1 MATGHDLE
9 VDGIH
14 YHLNEEGRLQNAD
27 DWTDSI
33 AEALAAQDGLV
44 LNDEHW
50 QIISMLR
57 NFYKEYNHAPIMKL
71 FLKEVANKLGREYAH
86 EDYLSSLF
94 PDGVLA
100 QSTKIAGLPCPHR
113 AALLNNYRPVVVKDK
128 SGSANARQDQ
138 DDKYEFE
145 FQGEIYH
152 LSREGN
158 LVERYAW
165 TEQMAEMLAA
175 REDLELTE
183 DHWVV
188 IRFMRDFYNEYLI
201 SPMVKLLL
209 RHMRESLGPEKS
221 NKQYLYELFPEGP
234 SKQGSRIAGLPHPV
248 GCID

>member
-1 MATGHDLE
+1 MATRHDLE

-27 DWTDSI
+27 DWTDAI
-33 AEALAAQDGLV
+33 AEVLAEQDGLV
-44 LNDEHW
+44 LQDEHW

-57 NFYKEYNHAPIMKL
+57 DFYQEYNHAPIMKL
-71 FLKEVANKLGREYAH
+71 FLKEVANKLGREYAN
-86 EDYLSSLF
+86 EEYLSSLF
-94 PDGVLA
+94 PEGVLA

-113 AALLNNYRPVVVKDK
+113 AAIINNYRPVVVKDK
-128 SGSANARQDQ
+128 SGSAADRQQ
-138 DDKYEFE
+138 NNHEFE
-145 FQGEIYH
+145 FEGEVYH
-152 LSREGN
+152 LSKEGN
-158 LVERYAW
+158 LIERYAW
-165 TEQMAEMLAA
+165 TERMAEILAS
-175 REDLELTE
+175 REGLALTE

-209 RHMRESLGPEKS
+209 RHMHESLGAEKS
-221 NKQYLYELFPEGP
+221 NKAYLYELFPDGP